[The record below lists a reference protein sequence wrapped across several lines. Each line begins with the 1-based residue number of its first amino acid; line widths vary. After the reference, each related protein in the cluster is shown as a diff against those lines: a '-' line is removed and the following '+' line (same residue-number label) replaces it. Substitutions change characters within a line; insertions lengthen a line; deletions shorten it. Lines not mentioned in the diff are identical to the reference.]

1 MPKLFGCNCWPRRTR
16 FIADG
21 DAWDE
26 VIVEPSQR
34 TVTDELGALADAGL
48 ATNPPTCWRLLA
60 DLKLSAAT
68 RERAWPSATAWSR
81 SCRTS
86 SHIIAEQ
93 RVAIAALSTP
103 IVQLWDEV
111 LAVPIVGAIDAERTG
126 RVMEKLL
133 ACIIDSKSRFA
144 ILDVTGVET
153 IDAATADNFV
163 RIIRAVQLLGAHGV
177 LSGIVPAVAQTLVD
191 LGVDL
196 SGVRTFANLREAL
209 KACLA
214 EPGGPAAMPDLHRR
228 FFDLSTEGC
237 SAPPTAAA
245 ATSSTSAPVGAD
257 PRLDPRRAAQRAVHG
272 LRRPRRPRP
281 HPRRRPARLAG
292 GSDIVRFENRYRR
305 KDGSYVRSSGPRP
318 RRRPRRPHL
327 RRRPPR
333 RHADAADAADIEARR
348 DPPRSA
354 TAAVSTPIIQVWD
367 DIVTMPGR
375 PRRLRARGREDR
387 HGFGLEEDDVQACC
401 DSPVGKHCRWEGGG
415 LIEEVCLYQPLG

>member
-1 MPKLFGCNCWPRRTR
+1 MDTHPHRPPETPTLEVCGLEYRWDLARGAFTISGVPGVAFFRDSTLARLLVGFLTTLGPHRFALMMLAEGQRSIDEDWDIIAAHPSFEAGFGELAKYAYTAGWGRWELIGIDREARRGVFRVHNGWEGAIQRATALNWGVGLVAGKFTGFCQKLFGCNCWPRQTR

-26 VIVEPSQR
+26 IVVEPSQR
-34 TVTDELGALADAGL
+34 TVADELGALADAGL
-48 ATNPPTCWRLLA
+48 ATHADLQRLLA

-68 RERAWPSATAWSR
+68 RERALSER
-81 SCRTS
+81 DRMVEELQDKL
-86 SHIIAEQ
+86 HIIAEQ

-126 RVMEKLL
+126 RLMEKLL
-133 ACIIDSKSRFA
+133 ASIIDSKSRFA

-214 EPGGPAAMPDLHRR
+214 EPGR
-228 FFDLSTEGC
+228 T
-237 SAPPTAAA
+237 
-245 ATSSTSAPVGAD
+245 
-257 PRLDPRRAAQRAVHG
+257 
-272 LRRPRRPRP
+272 
-281 HPRRRPARLAG
+281 
-292 GSDIVRFENRYRR
+292 
-305 KDGSYVRSSGPRP
+305 
-318 RRRPRRPHL
+318 
-327 RRRPPR
+327 R
-333 RHADAADAADIEARR
+333 RH
-348 DPPRSA
+348 
-354 TAAVSTPIIQVWD
+354 V
-367 DIVTMPGR
+367 
-375 PRRLRARGREDR
+375 
-387 HGFGLEEDDVQACC
+387 
-401 DSPVGKHCRWEGGG
+401 
-415 LIEEVCLYQPLG
+415 